1 MKRVLIGS
9 LAAASPNAS
18 RATCSETPST
28 SNMMRPGA
36 TRVTQNSGAPLPLPM
51 RTSIGF
57 FETGTS
63 GKMRIQTRPARFMWR
78 VSARRA
84 ASIWR
89 AVTRSGSS
97 AFRPNSPKLSENPP
111 FALPRI
117 RPLNALRNLVFLGCI
132 MVVDFQLPLGRVA
145 TGTAV
150 AVTLTRLAARTMR
163 RRGVGLG
170 LALVLRHRIVLEDLA
185 LEDPDLDPAG
195 AVSGMRGGHAI
206 IDLGAQGV
214 QRHAAFA
221 IRLHTRDFRAAQA
234 AGAVDANAF
243 GAQTHRRLHRALHR
257 ATECDAALE
266 LLGDG
271 IGDQGRVDFR
281 LAHLHDVDRHF
292 RLRQLGDLLA
302 QFIDVRALLADHDAW
317 TSGVDVDPALL
328 VRTLDHD
335 LRDRGLL
342 QPFHQGLA
350 DLHIL
355 VQQFSVLALG
365 GIPARVPGPV
375 DAEAKPDRI
384 YFLSHRSTPQA
395 ASAATSRTTIVMFEK
410 GFSMRPARPRARG
423 LKRFITMS
431 LPTQACATMRS
442 STSSSWLFSALAIAD
457 SSALR
462 TSVEIRLLENWRSAS
477 AVATFL
483 PRMSWASRFSFC
495 GLTRNMRTVALASFS
510 ARRRG
515 LADCDMTF

>member
-9 LAAASPNAS
+9 LAAASTNAS
-18 RATCSETPST
+18 RATCSGTPST

-97 AFRPNSPKLSENPP
+97 AFRPNSPKFSENPP

-117 RPLNALRNLVFLGCI
+117 RPLNALRNLVFFGCI
-132 MVVDFQLPLGRVA
+132 MVVDFHLPLGRVA
-145 TGTAV
+145 TVTAV
-150 AVTLTRLAARTMR
+150 ALTRLAARTMR

-170 LALVLRHRIVLEDLA
+170 LALVLRHRVVFEDLA

-195 AVSGMRGGHAI
+195 AVSGMRGSHAV

-221 IRLHTRDFRAAQA
+221 IRLHTRNFRAAQA
-234 AGAVDANAF
+234 TGAVDANAF

-281 LAHLHDVDRHF
+281 LAHFDDVDRHF

-302 QFIDVRALLADHDAW
+302 QFIDVRALLADYDAW
-317 TSGVDVDPALL
+317 ASRVDVDPALL
-328 VRTLDHD
+328 VRALDHD

-350 DLHIL
+350 DLRVL
-355 VQQFSVLALG
+355 VQQFPVLALG
-365 GIPARVPGPV
+365 GIPARIPGPV

-384 YFLSHRSTPQA
+384 YLLSHRSTPQA
-395 ASAATSRTTIVMFEK
+395 ALAATSRTTIVMFEK

-431 LPTQACATMRS
+431 LPTQACATTRS

-477 AVATFL
+477 AFETFL
-483 PRMSWASRFSFC
+483 PRISWASRFSFC
-495 GLTRNMRTVALASFS
+495 GLTRNMRTVALASLS